1 MNNINMSN
9 HGSDQDVNEG
19 TPLDGAVMAQT
30 GHGIEQQN
38 TAATGS
44 AVETA
49 GMDDSQVEDTIT
61 HYEAWRYTL
70 HTDYLRLAKK
80 VKVRT
85 KKPKHPVLGEAQL
98 ECFTKSALTNTEKA
112 ELIVNGSKDMIK
124 AILPV
129 VDDMERALTAM
140 SDDEGAKEGVQLIY
154 NKMMNILSQK
164 GLKPMEAKGVKFD
177 ENLHEA
183 VTQFPAADEGQK
195 GTVVDVV
202 EKGYFLNDKVL
213 RYAKVVVAI

>member
-1 MNNINMSN
+1 MT
-9 HGSDQDVNEG
+9 QEEKE
-19 TPLDGAVMAQT
+19 
-30 GHGIEQQN
+30 IEQEKNNQQD
-38 TAATGS
+38 TEAKAAQP
-44 AVETA
+44 ETEPEKQKEHKKHHDRHSEHDHKVQEMGEKLA
-49 GMDDSQVEDTIT
+49 EMNDKYVRLYSE
-61 HYEAWRYTL
+61 YENYRK
-70 HTDYLRLAKK
+70 R
-80 VKVRT
+80 
-85 KKPKHPVLGEAQL
+85 
-98 ECFTKSALTNTEKA
+98 TNTEKA
-112 ELIVNGSKDMIK
+112 DLIVNGSKDMIK

-164 GLKPMEAKGVKFD
+164 GLKPMETKGVKFD

-183 VTQFPAADEGQK
+183 VTQFPATDESQK

>member
-1 MNNINMSN
+1 MHFRKRKHTFTS
-9 HGSDQDVNEG
+9 S
-19 TPLDGAVMAQT
+19 
-30 GHGIEQQN
+30 IEQEKNNQQD
-38 TAATGS
+38 TEAKAAQP
-44 AVETA
+44 ETEPEKQKEHKKRHDRHSEHDHKVQEMGEKLA
-49 GMDDSQVEDTIT
+49 EMNDKYVRLYSE
-61 HYEAWRYTL
+61 YENYRK
-70 HTDYLRLAKK
+70 R
-80 VKVRT
+80 
-85 KKPKHPVLGEAQL
+85 
-98 ECFTKSALTNTEKA
+98 TNTEKA
-112 ELIVNGSKDMIK
+112 DLIVNGSKDMIK